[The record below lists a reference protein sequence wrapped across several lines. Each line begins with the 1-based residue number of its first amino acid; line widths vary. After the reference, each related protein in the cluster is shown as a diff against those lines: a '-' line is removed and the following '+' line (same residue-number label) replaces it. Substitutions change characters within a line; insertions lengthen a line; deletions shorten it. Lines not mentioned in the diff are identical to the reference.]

1 MHGNNQ
7 KKNVNSSH
15 SFSKCIQIAYTG
27 KVNKI
32 KSRISF
38 SRLQDIDE
46 YLKITL
52 HYSLVRRSDFCPMVA
67 SKPVVSK
74 HLPEANFTFS
84 IGPFHATE
92 KAFLYSRGI
101 SHLPVPCTKKGLEEI
116 IYKVKDWPL
125 FHSKIK
131 SRAVKSPVTSVW
143 IPKLWASMC

>member
-1 MHGNNQ
+1 MHGNSQ

-38 SRLQDIDE
+38 SRLQDIYE

-52 HYSLVRRSDFCPMVA
+52 HYSLVRRSDFCSIVA

-74 HLPEANFTFS
+74 HLLEANFTFS

-92 KAFLYSRGI
+92 KAFLYSNTR
-101 SHLPVPCTKKGLEEI
+101 LPVPCIKKGLEEI

-125 FHSKIK
+125 FLSKIK
-131 SRAVKSPVTSVW
+131 SRAVKSPVTSV
-143 IPKLWASMC
+143 